1 VLQVS
6 ANFSVVKTLLS
17 EDEIFV
23 RHVRQQEYMVT
34 RLKKASAKHGK
45 LIEKQ
50 VIVFDMKSVSMMA
63 DFMALRVFRRTLEV
77 DQACYPERLRKMFL
91 INTPYTFTAIWSL
104 VSPWID
110 PLTANKIKIVG
121 ADFIDVLKQDIAE
134 EQIPVEYGGTR
145 KHFGWAY
152 PHNRD
157 ED

>member
-1 VLQVS
+1 MLQVS
-6 ANFSVVKTLLS
+6 SNFSVVKTLLS

-91 INTPYTFTAIWSL
+91 INTPLRLHCDL
-104 VSPWID
+104 VPRQSMD
-110 PLTANKIKIVG
+110 RSAHCQ
-121 ADFIDVLKQDIAE
+121 QD
-134 EQIPVEYGGTR
+134 QDRGC
-145 KHFGWAY
+145 
-152 PHNRD
+152 
-157 ED
+157 